1 MTYLYTQYEIREW
14 VRIEMRG
21 AAMTL
26 ETIYHTEGIEALITS
41 VDTLAKASFE
51 NAHIYQLLDED
62 GSIIS
67 GNIPA
72 KMEGRLPDRIL
83 AEDIHL
89 LGGVNEE
96 LVGYWMRGDQ
106 IGPYR
111 LVQGSSDHVFAEI
124 LEALGYALLA
134 GSLVVVVLGLIVGT
148 RVGRLTEQ
156 RISGI
161 SRTLSDFSGGK
172 LDVRIPATTGKRDD
186 LGRVST
192 SINLMLDKIER
203 LLESQ
208 EQISNDIAH
217 DMRTPLQHL
226 RQRLEAMQSSPKVS
240 PEDVTTSLEHT
251 EEIIGT
257 FNALL
262 RIAQIEGADRR
273 ARFEEFDIR
282 SIIVN
287 VAEFFEPLADDEG
300 MTLEAQTADEAAV
313 VFGDRGLL
321 TQLLSNLVE
330 NAIKHSPSGIKIK
343 ISVHTSP
350 SEVSVRVADGGPGV
364 EPADHERIFRR
375 FFRGEKSRNS
385 YGNGL
390 GLSLVKAIADLH
402 GATLS
407 VSNNNPGAVF
417 EVRFPNER
425 SSQG

>member
-1 MTYLYTQYEIREW
+1 MTYIYTQYEIREW

-26 ETIYHTEGIEALITS
+26 ETIYRAEGIEALISS

-51 NAHIYQLLDED
+51 NAHIYQLLDEN

-72 KMEGRLPDRIL
+72 KMDGPLPNRIL
-83 AEDIHL
+83 ADDINL
-89 LGGVNEE
+89 RGGVNEE
-96 LVGYWMRGDQ
+96 LVGYWMRADQ

-124 LEALGYALLA
+124 LEALGYALIA
-134 GSLVVVVLGLIVGT
+134 GSLVVVILGLIVGT

-161 SRTLSDFSGGK
+161 SRTLSDFSSGK
-172 LDVRIPATTGKRDD
+172 LDQRIPTAAGKRDD

-226 RQRLEAMQSSPKVS
+226 RQRLEAMQSSARIS
-240 PEDVTTSLEHT
+240 PEDVTASLEHT

-273 ARFEEFDIR
+273 ARFEEFDINLT
-282 SIIVN
+282 ILN
-287 VAEFFEPLADDEG
+287 VVEFFEPFADDEG
-300 MTLEAQTADEAAV
+300 ITLDAQIADQAAL
-313 VFGDRGLL
+313 VFGDRDLL

-330 NAIKHSPSGIKIK
+330 NAIKHSPSGVNVK
-343 ISVHTSP
+343 ISVHTTP
-350 SEVSVRVADGGPGV
+350 SDVFVRVADGGPGI

-385 YGNGL
+385 PGNGL
-390 GLSLVKAIADLH
+390 GLALVKAIADLH

-407 VSNNNPGAVF
+407 VSNASPGAVF
-417 EVRFPNER
+417 EVRFPVER
-425 SSQG
+425 L